1 MKEALKPRIY
11 GWILT
16 GILLI
21 SDIIFLCLLAFT
33 SLFTS
38 FIMIICAAVLLVLTA
53 VVLVLVWDSGKK
65 VRTVIGTVLAVILII
80 IEIIGA
86 YYVNTGAAA
95 LKDITNPG
103 VESSE
108 VGVYVRKDDP
118 AKVIEDTKGYT
129 FGILKTQD
137 RETTD
142 AAIRKLS
149 ILLGEDVKILVYA
162 DIGEMLDGLFIS
174 KDVNAILLNTG
185 FLEALIELDE
195 YKLVG
200 DNIRRLHAFHIE
212 IETENEK
219 QESQNNGDTFTMYI
233 SGIDTS
239 GSVSRK
245 SRSDVNILATVNIKT
260 GQVLLIS
267 TPRDY
272 YVPLSISNG
281 VPDKL
286 THAGIYGIDVSRDTL
301 EMLYDTEIDYY
312 FRVNFDGFE
321 EIIDALGGITVY
333 SDYGFWTGIYTYK
346 KGENYLNGAEALGF
360 ARERY
365 EVPGGDRQ
373 RGKNQMAVIKGV
385 IDKAMGPELLT
396 NYKEILDGVKGSFE
410 TDMPYQKITA
420 LVQNQ
425 LKNATQWNVTSY
437 SVDGTGSTQRPYSL
451 STNAYVMIPNET
463 TVEHA
468 KELMAQVRNGEVPT
482 P

>member
-11 GWILT
+11 GWVLT
-16 GILLI
+16 GVLLI
-21 SDIIFLCLLAFT
+21 TDIVFICLLAFT

-38 FIMIICAAVLLVLTA
+38 QIMIICAAVLLVLTA
-53 VVLVLVWDSGKK
+53 VVFVLVWDSEKK
-65 VRTVIGTVLAVILII
+65 IRTVIGTALAVILII
-80 IEIIGA
+80 AEIIGA

-95 LKDITNPG
+95 LKDITNPS

-108 VGVYVRKDDP
+108 VGVYVRRDDP

-149 ILLGEDVKILVYA
+149 ILLGEDVKVWVYA
-162 DIGEMLDGLFIS
+162 DMGEMLDGLFIS

-200 DNIRRLHAFHIE
+200 DNIRQLHVFHIE
-212 IETENEK
+212 TETEK
-219 QESQNNGDTFTMYI
+219 QEVPNDSDTFTMYI

-239 GSVSRK
+239 GSISRK
-245 SRSDVNILATVNIKT
+245 SRSDVNILATVNVKT

-301 EMLYDTEIDYY
+301 EMLYETEIDYY

-333 SDYGFWTGIYTYK
+333 SDYGFWTGVYTYK

-396 NYKEILDGVKGSFE
+396 NYKEILDGVTGSFE
-410 TDMPYQKITA
+410 TDMPYQKITE

-425 LKNATQWNVTSY
+425 LKKGTKWNVTSY
-437 SVDGTGSTQRPYSL
+437 SVDGTGSTQKPYSL
-451 STNAYVMIPNET
+451 STNAYVMLPNET
-463 TVEHA
+463 TVNHA
-468 KELMAQVRNGEVPT
+468 KELIAQVKNGEIPT